1 MEAADKNRNRPN
13 DGERTDA
20 EAAAEVDRLKAEL
33 QREHDALLRSLAD
46 FDNYRRRVERDRLS
60 AARSGKRDI
69 ILRLLDVLDGFD
81 LALAH
86 MDGAPAS
93 SIATGVQALQRKLL
107 GVLEAEGV
115 TPMESV
121 GESFDPRFHDAVGVV
136 KSDEYESGAVA
147 EELQRGYRWGDD
159 MLRPARV
166 RVAQ

>member
-33 QREHDALLRSLAD
+33 QREHDALLRSLAG
-46 FDNYRRRVERDRLS
+46 FDNYRRRVERDRVS
-60 AARSGKRDI
+60 EARSGKRDI

-93 SIATGVQALQRKLL
+93 
-107 GVLEAEGV
+107 
-115 TPMESV
+115 
-121 GESFDPRFHDAVGVV
+121 
-136 KSDEYESGAVA
+136 
-147 EELQRGYRWGDD
+147 
-159 MLRPARV
+159 
-166 RVAQ
+166 